1 MYAIISMKDT
11 VRVPPKDF
19 GGKLEESIL
28 KIVKEE
34 YEGIVDESV
43 GVIVAVLEVDKV
55 GEGKVIP
62 GDGSAY
68 YESEYKALVYKP
80 EPKEIVEGTIT
91 EITEFGAFVRTG
103 PIEGLIHVSQIMN
116 DYINYDAKGPGF
128 IGKETNKK
136 LGLEDQVIARIV
148 TCSLKGNIPNSKLGL
163 TMRQPGLGKEEWLAI
178 DLKRK
183 EKIKKGKENTPKVE
197 KKEIE
202 KKTQKN
208 KLLKKV

>member
-19 GGKLEESIL
+19 GSKLNEAIL
-28 KIVKEE
+28 RIVKEE

-43 GVIVAVLEVDKV
+43 GVIVAVLEVEKV
-55 GEGKVIP
+55 GEGKVVP
-62 GDGSAY
+62 GDGAAY

-136 LGLEDQVIARIV
+136 LGLDDQVVARIV

-163 TMRQPGLGKEEWLAI
+163 TMRQPGLGKEDWLAV
-178 DLKRK
+178 DLKKK
-183 EKIKKGKENTPKVE
+183 EKQKKEKE
-197 KKEIE
+197 KKKEE
-202 KKTQKN
+202 KKPEN
-208 KLLKKV
+208 KKK

>member
-11 VRVPPKDF
+11 VRVPPKEF
-19 GGKLEESIL
+19 GGKLEKAIL

-43 GVIVAVLEVDKV
+43 GVIIAVIEVDKV

-62 GDGSAY
+62 GDGAAY
-68 YESEYKALVYKP
+68 YETEYKALIYKP
-80 EPKEIVEGTIT
+80 EIKEVAEGAIT

-116 DYINYDAKGPGF
+116 DYINYDAKGPAF
-128 IGKETNKK
+128 IGKESNKK
-136 LGLEDQVIARIV
+136 LGLEDEVIARIV

-163 TMRQPGLGKEEWLAI
+163 TMRQPGLGKEEWLEI

-183 EKIKKGKENTPKVE
+183 EKQKKTKQKTE
-197 KKEIE
+197 KKEE
-202 KKTQKN
+202 KK
-208 KLLKKV
+208 KK

>member
-11 VRVPPKDF
+11 VRVPPKEF
-19 GGKLEESIL
+19 GGNLDKAIL
-28 KIVKEE
+28 KILKEE
-34 YEGIVDESV
+34 YEGIVDESI
-43 GVIVAVLEVDKV
+43 GVIVAVLEVEKV

-68 YESEYKALVYKP
+68 YASEYKTIVYKP
-80 EPKEIVEGTIT
+80 EPKEVVEGTIT

-116 DYINYDAKGPGF
+116 DYINYDAKGPAF

-136 LGLEDQVIARIV
+136 LGLEDKVIARIA

-178 DLKRK
+178 DLKIK
-183 EKIKKGKENTPKVE
+183 EKNKKAKAARIPPAETGKKE
-197 KKEIE
+197 KK
-202 KKTQKN
+202 K
-208 KLLKKV
+208 

>member
-11 VRVPPKDF
+11 VRVPPKEF
-19 GGKLEESIL
+19 GGKLDEAIKKIL
-28 KIVKEE
+28 KEE

-43 GVIVAVLEVDKV
+43 GVIVAVLEVEKV
-55 GEGKVIP
+55 GQGKVVP

-68 YESEYKALVYKP
+68 YESQYKALVYKP
-80 EPKEIVEGTIT
+80 EIKEIVEGAIT

-128 IGKETNKK
+128 IGKESGKK
-136 LGLEDQVIARIV
+136 LGLEDQVTARIV

-163 TMRQPGLGKEEWLAI
+163 TMRQPGLGKEEWLAV
-178 DLKRK
+178 DLKKK
-183 EKIKKGKENTPKVE
+183 EKQKKAKEETKKPE
-197 KKEIE
+197 KKEE
-202 KKTQKN
+202 KR
-208 KLLKKV
+208 KKK